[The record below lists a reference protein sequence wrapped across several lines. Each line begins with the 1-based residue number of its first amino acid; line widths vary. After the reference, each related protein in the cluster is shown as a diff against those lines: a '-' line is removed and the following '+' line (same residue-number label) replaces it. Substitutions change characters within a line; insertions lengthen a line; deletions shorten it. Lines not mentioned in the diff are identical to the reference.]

1 MSPCRLVAKDIF
13 RKICDEK
20 IPWDKELPPGITK
33 TWLKWEKVLSSYV
46 EIPRPITSVQ
56 EKITEIELHLFGDA
70 SIIGTSAVAYVVIQ
84 QTSSTT

>member
-46 EIPRPITSVQ
+46 EIPRPITSV
-56 EKITEIELHLFGDA
+56 
-70 SIIGTSAVAYVVIQ
+70 
-84 QTSSTT
+84 